1 MGAFSLIVV
10 INLLNRVK
18 MVSLKIQKRIAASVL
33 KCGQNKVWLDPNEAN
48 DISMANSRHTVRK
61 LVRDGLI
68 IRKPCVVHSRW
79 RVRQR
84 LLAKRKGRHSGP
96 GKRKGTAEARM
107 PSKILWIRRVRILR
121 KLIQKYRKAR
131 KIDKHQYHTLYMMVK
146 GNAFKNKRVL
156 MDHILKEKEKALRLK
171 KANQQAEQ
179 FRAAKKAKVL
189 KRREKKLSQ
198 SESEKRSVSGTTP
211 AAASTGTAGT
221 A

>member
-1 MGAFSLIVV
+1 
-10 INLLNRVK
+10 
-18 MVSLKIQKRIAASVL
+18 MVSLTMQKRLAASVL
-33 KCGQNKVWLDPNEAN
+33 KCGRNKVWLDPNEVN

-96 GKRKGTAEARM
+96 GKRKGTKEARM
-107 PSKILWIRRVRILR
+107 PSKVLWMKRVRILR

-131 KIDKHQYHTLYMMVK
+131 KIDKHQYHSLYLMIK

-156 MDHILKEKEKALRLK
+156 MDHILKEKEKAMRLK
-171 KANQQAEQ
+171 KQNQQAEH
-179 FRAAKKAKVL
+179 FRALKKAKVM

-198 SESEKRSVSGTTP
+198 SEAEKKAAAAAVSGT
-211 AAASTGTAGT
+211 ASAAGT